1 MRISDWSSD
10 VCSSDLCEA
19 GDAAWPLAPVRRTSG
34 QADAQGAGTD
44 CGHAASVQGRAGAG
58 FQKPEL
64 TRSDGSDP
72 VGDLLGDI
80 AGRFVQRTGDR
91 TRILAGDRTSTRL
104 NSSH

>member
-64 TRSDGSDP
+64 TRSDGSEDRKS
-72 VGDLLGDI
+72 VVWGKSVSVRADSG
-80 AGRFVQRTGDR
+80 GRRIITKRNAEKMQMRT
-91 TRILAGDRTSTRL
+91 
-104 NSSH
+104 N